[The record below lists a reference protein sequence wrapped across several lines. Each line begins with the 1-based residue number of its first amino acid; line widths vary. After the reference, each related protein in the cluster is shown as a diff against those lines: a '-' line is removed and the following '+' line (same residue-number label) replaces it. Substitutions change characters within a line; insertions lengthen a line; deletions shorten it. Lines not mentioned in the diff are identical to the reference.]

1 MLLFALTI
9 FISAFLLFL
18 VQPLIARIILPW
30 FGGAAA
36 VWTTCLMFF
45 QTTLL
50 LGYVYAHWSTRRLR
64 LKTQALLH
72 LALLAASLLA
82 LPILPSAAWRPS
94 GNDQPALRILVLL
107 AVTVGVP
114 YLLLSTTGPLL
125 QAWYAALR
133 ANALPYRLYAVSNA
147 GSLLALLG
155 FPLVVEPLLKSS
167 TQAYAWSAA
176 YALFVFLCGT
186 IAWRVASSAATGA
199 PASIPQTLAP
209 GPTFK
214 ERMLWIGLAF
224 CPSVLLL
231 AITSHLSQNIAPI
244 PLLWIVPLGIYLL
257 SLVLC
262 FDSDRWYSRRWWLRL
277 FVIFTGAAGYSMNT
291 ENANIDMRV
300 AIPLFVIALFC
311 CCMVCHGELARRKPE
326 PEWLTSF
333 YLMLSVGGAL
343 GGLFVGLIAPLVFQ
357 SHLELRIGL
366 LVCVILISALLYKDG
381 AARQT
386 NWFLPVQLG
395 SALIALMLI
404 YQLTIGHALW
414 VRQQRLVVRNF
425 YGQLLVRD
433 QDPVL
438 EEPAGRNLLHGTI
451 LHGTQYNDPEFRTS
465 PSTYY
470 CETSGVGLAMK
481 DAMKD
486 RERTQP
492 IRVGAVGLGIGT
504 LAAYGRR
511 GDFFRFYEIN
521 GLVQQIAY
529 TQFTYLRDSPATLD
543 IVLGD
548 ARRSLELQP
557 PQNFDLL
564 AIDAFSG
571 DSIPVH
577 LLTQQAFQQYFRHLK
592 PDGMLAIHISNRFLN
607 LEGVVRLEAQS
618 LGKTALLVVDDAPD
632 ENICSKSDWMLI
644 SSDPFAFQ
652 GPKWRGLGVPA
663 KPANMRL
670 WTDDFSNLLQAI
682 KKPRP

>member
-1 MLLFALTI
+1 MLPFALTI
-9 FISAFLLFL
+9 LLSAFLLFL

-64 LKTQALLH
+64 PRTQGLLH
-72 LALLAASLLA
+72 MALLAVSLLA
-82 LPILPSAAWRPS
+82 LPILPSAPWRPT
-94 GNDQPALRILVLL
+94 GNDQPALRILLLL
-107 AVTVGVP
+107 ATTVGAP
-114 YLLLSTTGPLL
+114 YLMLSATGPLL

-133 ANALPYRLYAVSNA
+133 VGALPYRLYALSNA
-147 GSLLALLG
+147 GSLIALLG
-155 FPLVVEPLLKSS
+155 FPLVVEPLLKAS
-167 TQAYAWSAA
+167 TQAYCWSAA
-176 YALFVFLCGT
+176 YALFVLLCG
-186 IAWRVASSAATGA
+186 IVAWRVASSPVAGFAAR
-199 PASIPQTLAP
+199 IPVSLANA
-209 GPTFK
+209 PTFK
-214 ERMLWIGLAF
+214 ERTLWVGLAF

-244 PLLWIVPLGIYLL
+244 PLLWIVPLGVYLL

-262 FDSDRWYSRRWWLRL
+262 FDSDRWYGRRWWLRL
-277 FVIFTGAAGYSMNT
+277 FVIFTGGTGYALNT
-291 ENANIDMRV
+291 ENANIDVR
-300 AIPLFVIALFC
+300 AIIPLFVIALFC
-311 CCMVCHGELARRKPE
+311 CCMVCHGELARRKPA

-333 YLMLSVGGAL
+333 YLMLSLGGAL
-343 GGLFVGLIAPLVFQ
+343 GGLFVGLIAPVLFQ
-357 SHLELRIGL
+357 SYLELRIGL

-395 SALIALMLI
+395 SALIALALI
-404 YQLTIGHALW
+404 YQLAIGHARW

-433 QDPVL
+433 QDPMGD
-438 EEPAGRNLLHGTI
+438 EPAGRSLLHGTI
-451 LHGTQYNDPEFRTS
+451 LHGTQYSDPEFRIK

-470 CETSGVGLAMK
+470 CETSGVGLVMKDAIK

-486 RERTQP
+486 RARQQP

-504 LAAYGRR
+504 LASYGRR

-521 GLVQQIAY
+521 SLVRQIAY
-529 TQFTYLRDSPATLD
+529 SQFTYLRDSQATLD

-548 ARRSLELQP
+548 ARRSLELEP

-564 AIDAFSG
+564 AVDAFSG

-607 LEGVVRLEAQS
+607 LEGVVGLEAQS
-618 LGKTALLVVDDAPD
+618 LGKTALLVVDNAPD
-632 ENICSKSDWMLI
+632 EDLCSKSDWM
-644 SSDPFAFQ
+644 
-652 GPKWRGLGVPA
+652 
-663 KPANMRL
+663 
-670 WTDDFSNLLQAI
+670 
-682 KKPRP
+682 